1 MKHSFIL
8 CEVNYYVCSVIILML
23 EILIKAFL
31 NNIISQGAV
40 EVIDVVGIILFSI
53 AFVFDIEK
61 SKRLHIFK
69 IPLIIGYFERI
80 AIMFLDIY
88 GRSLIILPNSGSDTE
103 VYYYNSI
110 HYADGVY
117 VQNSFSRLMG
127 TIMKLIGTSRLYNQ
141 FIILLFSVLTL
152 LVFSRITYELNCIE
166 YNKML
171 VFTIVCILPN
181 YAILSSTFLR
191 ESLITL
197 FITLSVYMIHL
208 WITRNIWRYY
218 GFALIFTLAASW
230 LHGGSAAIII
240 GYIAVLM
247 LYDRKNDRFRFTLK
261 NVLPTVLIILVFSF
275 LFINYSSTLFTKL
288 SGVNSVSDIAD
299 NKVRGGSSYA
309 AYVGDSSKPI
319 NLLIYTVPRILYFL
333 FSPFPWQWRGI
344 SDIIA
349 ALFSSMFYLI
359 TIIYSIK
366 YILSRNNKNRSIVIS
381 YTIVAVCNA
390 FVYAWG
396 VTNVGTAVR
405 HRDKVVIL
413 WALLLMLTY
422 SYRKVIIKGKSNRR
436 IL

>member
-61 SKRLHIFK
+61 YKRLHIFK

-181 YAILSSTFLR
+181 YAILSSIFLR

>member
-1 MKHSFIL
+1 M
-8 CEVNYYVCSVIILML
+8 CSVIILML

-181 YAILSSTFLR
+181 YAILSSIFLR

>member
-1 MKHSFIL
+1 M
-8 CEVNYYVCSVIILML
+8 CSVIILML

-53 AFVFDIEK
+53 AFVFYIEK
-61 SKRLHIFK
+61 YKRLHIFK

-181 YAILSSTFLR
+181 YAILSSIFLR

>member
-1 MKHSFIL
+1 M
-8 CEVNYYVCSVIILML
+8 CSVIILML

-61 SKRLHIFK
+61 YKRLHIFK

-181 YAILSSTFLR
+181 YAILSSIFLR